1 MANLW
6 LPAPVICLVIDC
18 DFLDMW
24 ITYACFLSS
33 DVSLEDIEPT
43 EPTEEDEDLEPAKKK
58 RKYVYQTFRQYPT
71 YPSISL
77 NKSAN

>member
-43 EPTEEDEDLEPAKKK
+43 EEDEDLEPAKKK